1 MNARLEQS
9 FTGGQMSLEVCRNIK
24 LLTILSNLIAALA
37 LGIIVTLVS
46 SGWILF
52 S

>member
-24 LLTILSNLIAALA
+24 VLTILSNLIVALA
-37 LGIIVTLVS
+37 LGIVVTLVS

-52 S
+52 T